1 MSTLTYVRAWL
12 SWKLRRDEAGQ
23 DATEYVVM
31 IAAVA
36 LFLVLA
42 AIALRPILATTVTA
56 IGTWIA
62 ANGPP

>member
-1 MSTLTYVRAWL
+1 MLTYMRTWMA
-12 SWKLRRDEAGQ
+12 WKLHRDEAGQ

-42 AIALRPILATTVTA
+42 AIGLQPILDTTVTA
-56 IGTWIA
+56 IGTWIGT
-62 ANGPP
+62 NGPPP

>member
-1 MSTLTYVRAWL
+1 MLTYMRAWIA
-12 SWKLRRDEAGQ
+12 WKLHRDEAGQ

-42 AIALRPILATTVTA
+42 AFGLRPILDATVTA
-56 IGTWIA
+56 IGGWVA